1 MTMVATSLVT
11 FSDDGDFLGDG
22 GDLPGDGDDHVHHL
36 PNLLGDGGDQ
46 QTPTEWE
53 SESASS

>member
-11 FSDDGDFLGDG
+11 FGDDGDFLGDG
-22 GDLPGDGDDHVHHL
+22 GDL
-36 PNLLGDGGDQ
+36 LGDGGDH

-53 SESASS
+53 SASASS

>member
-11 FSDDGDFLGDG
+11 FGDDGDFLGDG
-22 GDLPGDGDDHVHHL
+22 GDLLGDGGDHIHHL
-36 PNLLGDGGDQ
+36 PSLLGDGGDQ